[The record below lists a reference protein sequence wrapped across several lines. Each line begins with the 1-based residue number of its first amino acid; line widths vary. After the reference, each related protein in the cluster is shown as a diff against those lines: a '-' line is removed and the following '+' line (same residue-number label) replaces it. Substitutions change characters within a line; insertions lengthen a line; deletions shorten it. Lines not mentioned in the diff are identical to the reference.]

1 MQYISS
7 DTNVWLDFAII
18 ERLELPFRLPCIYL
32 MHGDAVHD
40 ELLSPPG
47 LGEHLMKL
55 GLEET
60 ELSEEEFLRRADC
73 VIHNLNL
80 QDTLAQA
87 EAFLRSMNPYGG
99 TADEAS
105 H

>member
-40 ELLSPPG
+40 ELLS
-47 LGEHLMKL
+47 
-55 GLEET
+55 
-60 ELSEEEFLRRADC
+60 RRAW
-73 VIHNLNL
+73 VSI
-80 QDTLAQA
+80 
-87 EAFLRSMNPYGG
+87 
-99 TADEAS
+99 
-105 H
+105 